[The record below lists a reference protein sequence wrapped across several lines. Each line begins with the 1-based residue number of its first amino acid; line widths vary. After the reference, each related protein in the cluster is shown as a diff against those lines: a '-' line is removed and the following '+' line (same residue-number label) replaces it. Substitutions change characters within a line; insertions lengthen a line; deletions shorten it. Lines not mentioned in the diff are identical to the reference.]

1 MIFVRTTLKVYPE
14 KQLEVPQTLLSLI
27 KPVRE
32 EPGCKSYC
40 AFCDINDK
48 NQFTLLEEWETQKD
62 LDRHIQTD
70 LFGVL
75 LGTKILSC
83 EPPQIQIHTVSQ
95 TQGMETIHAVRQK
108 KS

>member
-1 MIFVRTTLKVYPE
+1 MIVVRTTLNVLPE
-14 KQLEVPQTLLSLI
+14 KQLEVLQTLLSLI
-27 KPVRE
+27 ESVKE

-40 AFCDINDK
+40 AFCAINDK
-48 NQFTLLEEWETQKD
+48 SRFMLLEEWETQKD

-70 LFGVL
+70 RFGVL
-75 LGTKILSC
+75 LGTKTLLC

-95 TQGMETIHAVRQK
+95 TRGMETVHAVRQK